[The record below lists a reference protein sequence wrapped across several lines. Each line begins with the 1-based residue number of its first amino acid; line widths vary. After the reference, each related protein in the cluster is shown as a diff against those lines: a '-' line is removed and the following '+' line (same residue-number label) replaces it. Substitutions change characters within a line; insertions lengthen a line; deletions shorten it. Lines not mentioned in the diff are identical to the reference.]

1 MSNTIARIAGA
12 NRLGSSGPVSDV
24 VVRRTIRGN
33 EIACREWGKPGN
45 PVLIGIPGLTSNS
58 LCFADIAEAAARA
71 GYHVIVPDLRG
82 RNLSPATGHMTYGW
96 VNHAKDIAAIA
107 DAVGAK
113 TFSVI
118 GHSMGGYI
126 AQELTLAAPGRIDRM
141 VILDALAVS
150 ELNAASSVGKSVQRL
165 DTVYASADE
174 YVDSIKHK
182 GIIKPFTKTWDRHY
196 REELM
201 QVPGGVK
208 SRTDKDAVNE
218 DTAFAMKRSMFPP
231 TFYTAWARFPE
242 KTLVVR
248 AGVPLSPILGNFIS
262 ELDADAYKALR
273 KRMNRDELFKTV
285 DANHYTVLTE
295 PSTVALITRFLKG
308 QQP

>member
-12 NRLGSSGPVSDV
+12 GRPTSSGPVSDV
-24 VVRRTIRGN
+24 LVERTIRGN
-33 EIACREWGKPGN
+33 KIACREWGKPGN
-45 PVLIGIPGLTSNS
+45 PVLIGIHGLTSNS
-58 LCFADIAEAAARA
+58 LCFADIAQAAARA

-82 RNLSPATGHMTYGW
+82 RNLSPHTGQLSYGW
-96 VNHAKDIAAIA
+96 TNHAKDIAAIA

-113 TFSVI
+113 SFSVI

-126 AQELTLAAPGRIDRM
+126 CQDLPLVARGRIDKM
-141 VILDALAVS
+141 IILDALAVA
-150 ELNAASSVGKSVQRL
+150 EVNAVSGVGKSVQRL
-165 DTVYASADE
+165 DKVYASADE
-174 YVDSIKHK
+174 YVNSIKDK
-182 GIIKPFTKTWDRHY
+182 GIIKPFTKTWERHY
-196 REELM
+196 REELV

-208 SRTDKDAVNE
+208 SRTNKDAVNE
-218 DTAFAMKRSMFPP
+218 DTAYAMMRSANPMAFRA
-231 TFYTAWARFPE
+231 AWTQFPE

-248 AGVPLSPILGNFIS
+248 AGVPLAPFLGSFVS
-262 ELDADAYKALR
+262 EIDAFAYKALR
-273 KRMNRDELFKTV
+273 GDKYFKTV